1 MRFLRTV
8 LVHLL
13 FWGVVALSLWLI
25 GGREESLNQSFMETA
40 ASRLQISLAL
50 GDLRQLLLPLV
61 STAFALSALL
71 SMIWVWISLRADPIN
86 DRQAEA
92 YRGAWA
98 GLFVTVLTAVGG
110 AAWFVLWSRP
120 LQAALQNP
128 ATMALSVGLTMIGVT
143 LAYYLGTVFG
153 TRPAMAAAVPG
164 AAVLHRLGRRE

>member
-13 FWGVVALSLWLI
+13 FWGVVAIGLWLI
-25 GGREESLNQSFMETA
+25 GGREESLNPGFMETA
-40 ASRLQISLAL
+40 SSRLQIELAL
-50 GDLRQLLLPLV
+50 GDLRQLLLPLA
-61 STAFALSALL
+61 SIAFALSALMSL
-71 SMIWVWISLRADPIN
+71 VWVWITVRADPIN

-98 GLFVTVLTAVGG
+98 GLFVTVLAAVGG
-110 AAWFVLWSRP
+110 EAWFMLWSRP

-128 ATMALSVGLTMIGVT
+128 ATLALSVGLTMAGVA
-143 LAYYLGTVFG
+143 LAYYLGTVFS

-164 AAVLHRLGRRE
+164 AAVLHRLGRR

>member
-61 STAFALSALL
+61 STAFAICSA
-71 SMIWVWISLRADPIN
+71 
-86 DRQAEA
+86 
-92 YRGAWA
+92 
-98 GLFVTVLTAVGG
+98 T
-110 AAWFVLWSRP
+110 
-120 LQAALQNP
+120 
-128 ATMALSVGLTMIGVT
+128 
-143 LAYYLGTVFG
+143 
-153 TRPAMAAAVPG
+153 
-164 AAVLHRLGRRE
+164 

>member
-40 ASRLQISLAL
+40 SSRLQISLAL
-50 GDLRQLLLPLV
+50 NDLRQLLLPMV
-61 STAFALSALL
+61 SVAFALSTLL
-71 SMIWVWISLRADPIN
+71 SMVWVWITLRADPIN

-98 GLFVTVLTAVGG
+98 GLFVTGLTAVGG
-110 AAWFVLWSRP
+110 TGWFVLWSRP

-128 ATMALSVGLTMIGVT
+128 ATMALAVGLTMSGVA
-143 LAYYLGTVFG
+143 LAYYLGTVFA

-164 AAVLHRLGRRE
+164 AAALHRLGRRG

>member
-8 LVHLL
+8 LVHIL
-13 FWGVVALSLWLI
+13 FWAVVALGLWLI

-50 GDLRQLLLPLV
+50 GDLRQLLLPLA
-61 STAFALSALL
+61 SIAFALSALL
-71 SMIWVWISLRADPIN
+71 SLIWVWISERASPIN

-98 GLFVTVLTAVGG
+98 GLFVAVLLAVGG

-120 LQAALQNP
+120 LQVALQNP
-128 ATMALSVGLTMIGVT
+128 STMALSVGLTVIGVT
-143 LAYYLGTVFG
+143 LAYYLGAVFG

-164 AAVLHRLGRRE
+164 AAALHRLGRR